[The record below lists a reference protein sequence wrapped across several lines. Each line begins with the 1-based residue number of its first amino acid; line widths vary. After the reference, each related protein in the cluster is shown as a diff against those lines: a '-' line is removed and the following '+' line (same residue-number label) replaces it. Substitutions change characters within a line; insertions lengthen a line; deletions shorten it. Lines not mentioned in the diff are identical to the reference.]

1 MITVSYFYNTL
12 EKQVLRKIRHNM
24 TSLYYFIINP
34 KSGSNVDISCVRHL
48 RDYLRERNH
57 RVVLELTRSLE
68 HAGELARDAAA
79 AGAEMVVAAGGD
91 GTVRT
96 VADAMAGTQI
106 PILIIPCGTENL
118 MAGELGLDG
127 YWKTTLSAFED
138 GLIRQLDLGQINN
151 RHFMA
156 IVGVGFDAEV
166 VRRVHSL
173 RSGHISHRSYIWP
186 ICRTFWE
193 HKFPHLRVEADGEPL
208 CDEPALVFVS
218 NISRYAVGLGISPDA
233 NVGDGLL
240 DLCIYKCNG
249 KLALISHSLR
259 TIVGTS
265 DKSRS
270 VIRRKC
276 RKISIRSGKGNEMD
290 VPVQIDGDPGPSLP
304 LEIDVIPAAAQ
315 VLVPPPPGHS
325 RYHPPI
331 RFYHLRRWL
340 LR

>member
-1 MITVSYFYNTL
+1 
-12 EKQVLRKIRHNM
+12 M
-24 TSLYYFIINP
+24 TSLYYFIVNP
-34 KSGSNVDISCVRHL
+34 KSGSNVDINCVRRL

-57 RVVLELTRSLE
+57 RAVLELTRSLE
-68 HAGELARDAAA
+68 HAGELAHNAAA
-79 AGAEMVVAAGGD
+79 AGAKMVVVAGGD

-96 VADAMAGTQI
+96 VADALAEMQI

-127 YWKTTLSAFED
+127 SWKTTLNTFEG
-138 GLIRQLDLGQINN
+138 GLIRQLDLGQAND

-193 HKFPHLRVEADGEPL
+193 HKFPHLQVEADGESL

-233 NVGDGLL
+233 DVSDGLL
-240 DLCIYKCNG
+240 DLCIYKCDN
-249 KLALISHSLR
+249 KLTLLSHSLR

-270 VIRRKC
+270 VIRRQC
-276 RKISIRSGKGNEMD
+276 RKISIRSGKRNETD
-290 VPVQIDGDPGPSLP
+290 TPVQIDGDPGPSLP
-304 LEIDVIPAAAQ
+304 LEIEVIPAAAQ
-315 VLVPPPPGHS
+315 VIVPPPPGHGKVES
-325 RYHPPI
+325 GG
-331 RFYHLRRWL
+331 
-340 LR
+340 